1 MHLFFQAYLIYRIVT
16 SLPGTVAVDGYCCG
30 IIIKVPSFTLKC
42 PDLDNKLYGHPT
54 DN

>member
-1 MHLFFQAYLIYRIVT
+1 MSLFFQTYFIYRIVT
-16 SLPGTVAVDGYCCG
+16 SLPATVAVDGCCG